1 MTHFLMLCRAEWRKI
16 IGNRLLM
23 GCLIYTWP
31 LVGIVIACIL
41 TLAFALNSEAR
52 ESYVADPFRWTDIAL
67 IPWFLLNN
75 PLGRLLLIGFSVTI
89 FAGEYQYRTWKTI
102 LPSNPRWIMMLV
114 KYVAMS
120 GFIVIALTVTSFIV
134 VAFIGFMNLIVGAP
148 YPPTLNINTLSD
160 FLQDYLLNA
169 SVLFF
174 ATLVVVGI
182 GILISIITRSVLIGI
197 IAGVFISFIEFLGI
211 PALLAIAAGILR
223 EEWIRK
229 LIVFVPSYNADNIV
243 SWVNFNEPAVYFDV
257 EPLSLT
263 ESVGILTMWLL
274 ILFGL
279 SIFVFQYQDID

>member
-1 MTHFLMLCRAEWRKI
+1 
-16 IGNRLLM
+16 
-23 GCLIYTWP
+23 P

-229 LIVFVPSYNADNIV
+229 LIVFV
-243 SWVNFNEPAVYFDV
+243 
-257 EPLSLT
+257 
-263 ESVGILTMWLL
+263 
-274 ILFGL
+274 
-279 SIFVFQYQDID
+279 